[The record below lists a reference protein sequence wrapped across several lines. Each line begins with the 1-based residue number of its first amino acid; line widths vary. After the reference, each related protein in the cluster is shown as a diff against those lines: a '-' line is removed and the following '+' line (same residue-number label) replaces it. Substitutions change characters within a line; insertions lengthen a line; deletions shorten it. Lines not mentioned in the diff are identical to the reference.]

1 MAGVRQSERG
11 TAVVEFALA
20 MPIFIFTLL
29 VSFQLA
35 LIITQ
40 YYGVRNIAR
49 DTARWLAINPDTDDA
64 ALRSHALGLV
74 TPTLDPAGF
83 VSVTSAP
90 SCPSLSGGHCVS
102 RQSGNIVTVTI
113 QYDVTSKLF
122 LPTTFGWSGL
132 TVRLPTRLPAYS
144 VSEMIE

>member
-1 MAGVRQSERG
+1 M
-11 TAVVEFALA
+11 VEFALA

-90 SCPSLSGGHCVS
+90 
-102 RQSGNIVTVTI
+102 
-113 QYDVTSKLF
+113 
-122 LPTTFGWSGL
+122 
-132 TVRLPTRLPAYS
+132 
-144 VSEMIE
+144 